1 MLIALLMNFIV
12 GISTFLLVSKVF
24 RINVLT
30 DFLISCCIIYFS
42 QIVFS
47 ELILGLFNC
56 LYLYNVFLLNVLILL
71 IVWLVTRNT
80 NSVFTP
86 LEKERSSL
94 TRFKLASSKE
104 ALREILENKTAFFLI
119 SIILIFSTVKL
130 GINLVNPPFGWD
142 SLNYHFTFAVEWLK
156 NANLNLGITISD
168 DPSPPYYPINGSLL
182 YLWLMLPLKNVFL
195 ADLGQVPFFCVAFLA
210 VFSLARKVGLS
221 RDKSFYA
228 AAIFFIIPN
237 FFKQLS
243 IAYVDVIV
251 AALFFT
257 SAVCLFLL
265 NSQFCWRHIV
275 LFSMSLGLL
284 IGTKTIALPYSLI
297 LLLPFG
303 YLSLKNIKK
312 WYLLLLS
319 IFIIT
324 VLGGFSYIRN
334 FVDTGNP
341 FYPLDFKILGHSVFK
356 GVMDSN
362 IYRAHFKIE
371 DYKITKLLFHEG
383 LGLQSLL
390 FVLPGV
396 FLGLPV
402 LIIKR
407 KKNIDLK
414 LAYFFVIPI
423 LVYLIYRYVIPLAN
437 TRYLY
442 PMLGISIIIGFY
454 VFDCLKMPK
463 KVLQVLVVISAIS
476 SCFELAKRQEL
487 ATSILLTLLFFLSLL
502 WRKSHKVIADHAY
515 GGSRLWREGD
525 FLGKYIKKS
534 LKNFANPI
542 FVYCLII
549 ILLSVLFALQRNYIK
564 NEFPRYKKMVKYSGF
579 WVDATDAWLW
589 LNRQTCGNNIAYV
602 GRPVAFPLYGESFK
616 NNVYYVSVNRTDPAK
631 LHYFKNSRYS
641 WGYDFLSLHQNLENK
656 DNYRGN
662 ADYSVWLW
670 NILRRRTDYLF
681 IYSLHQTKETIF
693 PIEDRWAKEHPEI
706 FKLVFENK
714 TIHIYKVKK

>member
-12 GISTFLLVSKVF
+12 GINSFLLVSKIF
-24 RINVLT
+24 KINALI
-30 DFLISCCIIYFS
+30 DFLISFCIIYFS
-42 QIVFS
+42 QIVLS
-47 ELILGLFNC
+47 ELFLGVFNC
-56 LYLYNVFLLNVLILL
+56 LNLNNLLLLNSSILL
-71 IVWLVTRNT
+71 IVWLVARNINFVLT
-80 NSVFTP
+80 ST
-86 LEKERSSL
+86 EKER
-94 TRFKLASSKE
+94 TKKG
-104 ALREILENKTAFFLI
+104 LREILEDKTALFLI
-119 SIILIFSTVKL
+119 SIIIIFSTVKL

-156 NANLNLGITISD
+156 NANLNLGMTISD

-182 YLWLMLPLKNVFL
+182 YLWFMLPLKNVFL
-195 ADLGQVPFFCVAFLA
+195 ADLAQVPFFCVAFLA
-210 VFSLARKVGLS
+210 IFSLARKAGLS

-228 AAIFFIIPN
+228 SAIFFITPN

-243 IAYVDVIV
+243 IAYVDVMV

-257 SAVCLFLL
+257 SAAYLFLL

-297 LLLPFG
+297 LLLPLT

-312 WYLLLLS
+312 WHLLLLS

-324 VLGGFSYIRN
+324 SLGGFSYIRN
-334 FVDTGNP
+334 FIATGNP
-341 FYPLDFKILGHSVFK
+341 LYPLDFKILGHSVFK
-356 GVMDSN
+356 GVMDSFV
-362 IYRAHFKIE
+362 YRAHFKIE
-371 DYKITKLLFHEG
+371 DYKISKLLFHEG

-407 KKNIDLK
+407 KKIIDLK

-423 LVYLIYRYVIPLAN
+423 LIYLIYRYAIPLAN

-442 PMLGISIIIGFY
+442 PLLGVSTIIGFY
-454 VFDCLKMPK
+454 CLDCLKVPK
-463 KVLQVLVVISAIS
+463 KVLQALVVISAIS
-476 SCFELAKRQEL
+476 SCFELAKKQEL
-487 ATSILLTLLFFLSLL
+487 AVSVVSALLFFLCL
-502 WRKSHKVIADHAY
+502 V
-515 GGSRLWREGD
+515 
-525 FLGKYIKKS
+525 FFNKYIKKI
-534 LKNFANPI
+534 LKNFAKPV
-542 FVYCLII
+542 FVYCSIVI
-549 ILLSVLFALQRNYIK
+549 TLSVLIALQRDYIK

-579 WVDATDAWLW
+579 WVDATDGWLW
-589 LNRQTCGNNIAYV
+589 LNRQTYGNNIAYV
-602 GRPVAFPLYGESFK
+602 GRPVAFPLYGSGFK
-616 NNVYYVSVNRTDPAK
+616 NNVYYVSVNKTDPAK

-641 WGYDFLSLHQNLENK
+641 WGYDFLSLHQNLEDK
-656 DNYRGN
+656 DNYRWN

-670 NILRRRTDYLF
+670 NILRRQTDYLF

-693 PIEDRWAKEHPEI
+693 PIEDRWAKEHPETFEI
-706 FKLVFENK
+706 VFENR
-714 TIHIYKVKK
+714 TIHIYKIKK